1 MVPEKTSG
9 DILYRAPTV
18 GELIDRRPMS
28 RYQIWTMAL
37 CGMVIV
43 LDGFDTQS
51 IGFLAPSMAETL
63 RVPVK
68 TFGPIF
74 AAALV
79 GLMISSML
87 SGPIADRWG
96 RKGPIV
102 ACTLIFGM
110 FAMLTAR
117 CTSFNELL
125 AFRFL
130 TGLGLGGALSNSV
143 ALMSEYAPKRLL
155 AVIVSIMFCGMP
167 AGAVLATQ
175 VSAVMLPR
183 WGWQSVFYAGGV
195 LPITLALLLVAILPE
210 SVRYMEVSGAKQQ
223 KISRIL
229 ARISPDLRDTAFSRS
244 VHEDQRKNAPV
255 VNLFTEGRAAGTI
268 LLWIPFFMNLLML
281 YFVVFWL
288 PALLR
293 QTGKPVSAGI
303 TAVMLFSAGGIV
315 GSFLEGGFMN
325 RWGQM
330 QVLFAGFLATTLLIA
345 SLAYSNSFPLMM
357 AITLVLGFVVQG
369 AQGGLSAVAAT
380 FYPTSIRS
388 TGIGWC
394 LGVGRIGSIV
404 GPMLGGVMLKLDWSP
419 RQILLA
425 GSIPALCAAAATFT
439 SLRFGSNVAV
449 EQQQAGIVAEPTVM
463 H

>member
-1 MVPEKTSG
+1 ME
-9 DILYRAPTV
+9 RAPTI
-18 GELIDRRPMS
+18 GEIIDQRPMGG
-28 RYQIWTMAL
+28 YQIWTMAL

-51 IGFLAPSMAETL
+51 IGFLAPSMADSL
-63 RVPVK
+63 HISIK
-68 TFGPIF
+68 NFGPIF
-74 AAALV
+74 VSALI

-102 ACTLIFGM
+102 TCTLIFGM
-110 FAMLTAR
+110 FAVLTPR
-117 CTSFNELL
+117 CVTFDELI
-125 AFRFL
+125 ACRFL

-155 AVIVSIMFCGMP
+155 AVIVSAMFCGMP

-175 VSAVMLPR
+175 VGAVMLPR

-195 LPITLALLLVAILPE
+195 LPLTLAALLLAILPE
-210 SVRYMEVSGAKQQ
+210 SVRYLEVSGAAEARMV
-223 KISRIL
+223 RIV
-229 ARISPDLRDTAFSRS
+229 ARIAPELAGAAVSRAAHQDTR
-244 VHEDQRKNAPV
+244 RNAPV
-255 VNLFTEGRAAGTI
+255 VHLFTEGRAPGTV

-281 YFVVFWL
+281 YFIVFWL

-293 QTGKPVSAGI
+293 QSGRPVSAGI
-303 TAVMLFSAGGIV
+303 TAIMLFSVGGIF
-315 GSFLEGGFMN
+315 GSAIEGTLMN
-325 RWGQM
+325 RWGQLA
-330 QVLFAGFLATTLLIA
+330 VLLAEFLFTALLIA
-345 SLAYSNSFPLMM
+345 ALAYSSSLSLMM
-357 AITLVLGFVVQG
+357 TVTFVLGFVVQG

-380 FYPTSIRS
+380 FYPISIRS

-404 GPMLGGVMLKLDWSP
+404 GPMIGGLMLKLDWTP
-419 RQILLA
+419 REILMA
-425 GSIPALCAAAATFT
+425 GAIPALCAAVAALT
-439 SLRFGSNVAV
+439 SLRLGSNLPAERRVG
-449 EQQQAGIVAEPTVM
+449 GIAEESALS

>member
-1 MVPEKTSG
+1 MES
-9 DILYRAPTV
+9 APTV
-18 GELIDRRPMS
+18 SEIIDQRPMG
-28 RYQIWTMAL
+28 RYQVWTMAL

-96 RKGPIV
+96 RKWPIV
-102 ACTLIFGM
+102 TCTLIFGS
-110 FAMLTAR
+110 FAMLTAH
-117 CTSFNELL
+117 CTSFDQLL

-175 VSAVMLPR
+175 VTAIMLPR

-195 LPITLALLLVAILPE
+195 LPLTLALLLIAMLPE
-210 SVRYMEVSGAKQQ
+210 SVRYLEVSGADQR
-223 KISRIL
+223 KISNIL
-229 ARISPDLRDTAFSRS
+229 ARISPELATAPRSRS
-244 VHEDQRKNAPV
+244 EHQDQRTKAPV
-255 VNLFTEGRAAGTI
+255 INLFTEGRAPGTI

-293 QTGKPVSAGI
+293 QTGKPVSAGV
-303 TAVMLFSAGGIV
+303 TAIMLFSVGGIA
-315 GSFLEGGFMN
+315 GSFVEGNLMN
-325 RWGQM
+325 RWGAF
-330 QVLFAGFLATTLLIA
+330 QVLLADFLCTTLLIA

-357 AITLVLGFVVQG
+357 TITFVLGFVVQG

-380 FYPTSIRS
+380 FYPISIRS

-394 LGVGRIGSIV
+394 LGIGRIGSIV
-404 GPMLGGVMLKLDWSP
+404 GPILGGVMLKLNWSP
-419 RQILLA
+419 REILLA

-439 SLRFGSNVAV
+439 SLRLRSNLPA
-449 EQQQAGIVAEPTVM
+449 EEKAAGIAEESPVL

>member
-1 MVPEKTSG
+1 ME
-9 DILYRAPTV
+9 RAPTV
-18 GELIDRRPMS
+18 SELIDQRPMG
-28 RYQIWTMAL
+28 RYQLWTMAL

-51 IGFLAPSMAETL
+51 IGFLAPSMAESL

-96 RKGPIV
+96 RKWPIV
-102 ACTLIFGM
+102 ACTLIFGT

-117 CTSFNELL
+117 CTSFDQLL

-167 AGAVLATQ
+167 TGAVLATR
-175 VSAVMLPR
+175 VTAVLLPR

-195 LPITLALLLVAILPE
+195 LPLTLALLLIAILPE
-210 SVRYMEVSGAKQQ
+210 SVRYLEVSGANQR
-223 KISRIL
+223 KISKIL
-229 ARISPDLRDTAFSRS
+229 ARISPELAGTPVSRS
-244 VHEDQRKNAPV
+244 EHQDQRRNAPV
-255 VNLFTEGRAAGTI
+255 TNLFTQGRAAGTI

-293 QTGKPVSAGI
+293 QTGKPVSAGA
-303 TAVMLFSAGGIV
+303 TAIMLFSVGGIA
-315 GSFLEGGFMN
+315 GSFVEGNLMN
-325 RWGQM
+325 RWGAFT
-330 QVLFAGFLATTLLIA
+330 VLLTEFLCTTLLIA
-345 SLAYSNSFPLMM
+345 SLAYSSSFPLMM
-357 AITLVLGFVVQG
+357 TITFVLGFVVQG

-380 FYPTSIRS
+380 FYPISIRS

-419 RQILLA
+419 REILLA

-439 SLRFGSNVAV
+439 SLRLRSNLPAERPNAGLAEESAV
-449 EQQQAGIVAEPTVM
+449 L

>member
-1 MVPEKTSG
+1 VE
-9 DILYRAPTV
+9 RAPTV
-18 GELIDRRPMS
+18 NELIDRRPMGA
-28 RYQIWTMAL
+28 YQIWTMAL
-37 CGMVIV
+37 CGTVIV

-63 RVPVK
+63 HVSVK
-68 TFGPIF
+68 SFGPIF

-102 ACTLIFGM
+102 ACTLIFGT

-155 AVIVSIMFCGMP
+155 AVIVSMMFCGMP
-167 AGAVLATQ
+167 AGAVLGTQ

-183 WGWQSVFYAGGV
+183 WGWQSVFYAGGI
-195 LPITLALLLVAILPE
+195 LPVTLALLLIAILPE
-210 SVRYMEVSGAKQQ
+210 SVRYLEVSGANQR
-223 KISRIL
+223 KISKIL
-229 ARISPDLRDTAFSRS
+229 ARISPELASAPLSRS
-244 VHEDQRKNAPV
+244 EQQDQRRKAPV

-268 LLWIPFFMNLLML
+268 LLWIPYFMNLLML
-281 YFVVFWL
+281 YFIVFWL

-303 TAVMLFSAGGIV
+303 TAILLFSAGGIA
-315 GSFLEGGFMN
+315 GSFIEGGFMN
-325 RWGQM
+325 RWGAFP
-330 QVLFAGFLATTLLIA
+330 VLLTEFLCTTLLIA
-345 SLAYSNSFPLMM
+345 SLAYSTSFPLMM
-357 AITLVLGFVVQG
+357 TITFVLGFVVQG

-380 FYPTSIRS
+380 FYPISIRS

-404 GPMLGGVMLKLDWSP
+404 GPILGGMMMKLDWSP
-419 RQILLA
+419 REILLA
-425 GSIPALCAAAATFT
+425 GAIPALCAAAATFT
-439 SLRFGSNVAV
+439 SLRLRSNLPA
-449 EQQQAGIVAEPTVM
+449 EQQNPNRAEESAVL

>member
-1 MVPEKTSG
+1 ME
-9 DILYRAPTV
+9 RAPTV
-18 GELIDRRPMS
+18 SEIIDQRPMG

-51 IGFLAPSMAETL
+51 IGFLAPSMADTL

-96 RKGPIV
+96 RKWPIV
-102 ACTLIFGM
+102 ACTLIFGT

-117 CTSFNELL
+117 CTSFDQLL

-143 ALMSEYAPKRLL
+143 ALMSEYAPRRLL

-167 AGAVLATQ
+167 AGAVLGTQ
-175 VSAVMLPR
+175 VSAVMVPR

-195 LPITLALLLVAILPE
+195 LPLTLAVLLIAILPE
-210 SVRYMEVSGAKQQ
+210 SVRYLEVSGANQR
-223 KISRIL
+223 KISNIL
-229 ARISPDLRDTAFSRS
+229 ARISPELAEAPISRS
-244 VHEDQRKNAPV
+244 QLQDQRRNAPV
-255 VNLFTEGRAAGTI
+255 INLFTEGRAAGTI

-293 QTGKPVSAGI
+293 QSGKPVSAGI
-303 TAVMLFSAGGIV
+303 TAIMLFSVGGIA
-315 GSFLEGGFMN
+315 GSFVEGNLMN
-325 RWGQM
+325 RWGAFT
-330 QVLFAGFLATTLLIA
+330 VLLTEFFCTTLLIA
-345 SLAYSNSFPLMM
+345 SLAYSTSFPLMM
-357 AITLVLGFVVQG
+357 SITFVLGFVVQG

-380 FYPTSIRS
+380 FYPISIRS

-419 RQILLA
+419 REILLA

-439 SLRFGSNVAV
+439 SLRLRSNLPAEQPKNEVNEEPAV
-449 EQQQAGIVAEPTVM
+449 SSS
-463 H
+463 

>member
-1 MVPEKTSG
+1 ME
-9 DILYRAPTV
+9 RAPTV
-18 GELIDRRPMS
+18 SEIIDQRPMG

-68 TFGPIF
+68 TFGPVF

-79 GLMISSML
+79 GLMISSMS

-102 ACTLIFGM
+102 ACTLIFGT

-117 CTSFNELL
+117 CTSLDQLL

-155 AVIVSIMFCGMP
+155 AVIVSMMFCGMP

-175 VSAVMLPR
+175 VSTVMLPR
-183 WGWQSVFYAGGV
+183 WGWQSVFYAGGI
-195 LPITLALLLVAILPE
+195 LPLTLALLLIAILPE
-210 SVRYMEVSGAKQQ
+210 SVRYLEVSGANQR
-223 KISRIL
+223 KISKIL
-229 ARISPDLRDTAFSRS
+229 ARISPELSDAPISSSEHKDSR
-244 VHEDQRKNAPV
+244 RNAPV
-255 VNLFTEGRAAGTI
+255 INLFTEGRAAGTV
-268 LLWIPFFMNLLML
+268 LLWIPYFMNLLML

-303 TAVMLFSAGGIV
+303 TAVMLFSAGGIA
-315 GSFLEGGFMN
+315 GSFIEGTFMN
-325 RWGQM
+325 RWGSFP
-330 QVLFAGFLATTLLIA
+330 VLLTEFLCTTLLIA
-345 SLAYSNSFPLMM
+345 ALAFSNSFALMM
-357 AITLVLGFVVQG
+357 TITFVLGFVVQG

-380 FYPTSIRS
+380 FYPISIRS

-404 GPMLGGVMLKLDWSP
+404 GPILGGMMLKLDWTP
-419 RQILLA
+419 REILLA
-425 GSIPALCAAAATFT
+425 GSIPALCAAAATFL
-439 SLRFGSNVAV
+439 SMRLRSNMSPKRGNADL
-449 EQQQAGIVAEPTVM
+449 AEESAVM

>member
-1 MVPEKTSG
+1 ME
-9 DILYRAPTV
+9 RAPTV
-18 GELIDRRPMS
+18 SEIIDRRPMG

-51 IGFLAPSMAETL
+51 IGFLAPSMADTL

-96 RKGPIV
+96 RKWPIV
-102 ACTLIFGM
+102 ACTLIFGT

-117 CTSFNELL
+117 CTSFDQLL

-167 AGAVLATQ
+167 TGAVLGTQ

-195 LPITLALLLVAILPE
+195 LPLTLALLLIAILPE
-210 SVRYMEVSGAKQQ
+210 SVRYLEVSGANQR
-223 KISRIL
+223 KISKIL
-229 ARISPDLRDTAFSRS
+229 ARISPELAEASISRS
-244 VHEDQRKNAPV
+244 EHQDRRRNAPV
-255 VNLFTEGRAAGTI
+255 INLFTQGRAAGTI

-293 QTGKPVSAGI
+293 QTGKPVSAGM
-303 TAVMLFSAGGIV
+303 TAIMLFSVGGIA
-315 GSFLEGGFMN
+315 GSFIEGNFMN
-325 RWGQM
+325 RWGAFP
-330 QVLFAGFLATTLLIA
+330 VLLTEFLCTTLLIA
-345 SLAYSNSFPLMM
+345 SLAYSTSFPLMM
-357 AITLVLGFVVQG
+357 TITFVLGFVVQG

-380 FYPTSIRS
+380 FYPISIRS

-404 GPMLGGVMLKLDWSP
+404 GPILGGVMLKLDWSP
-419 RQILLA
+419 REILLA

-439 SLRFGSNVAV
+439 SLRLRTNLPA
-449 EQQQAGIVAEPTVM
+449 EQQNPGMVEESALS

>member
-1 MVPEKTSG
+1 
-9 DILYRAPTV
+9 
-18 GELIDRRPMS
+18 
-28 RYQIWTMAL
+28 
-37 CGMVIV
+37 
-43 LDGFDTQS
+43 
-51 IGFLAPSMAETL
+51 
-63 RVPVK
+63 
-68 TFGPIF
+68 
-74 AAALV
+74 
-79 GLMISSML
+79 ML

-96 RKGPIV
+96 RKWPIV
-102 ACTLIFGM
+102 ACTLIFGT
-110 FAMLTAR
+110 FAVLTASS
-117 CTSFNELL
+117 TSLGQLL
-125 AFRFL
+125 SFRFL

-195 LPITLALLLVAILPE
+195 LPLTLALLLIVILPE
-210 SVRYMEVSGAKQQ
+210 SARYLEVSAANQQ
-223 KISRIL
+223 KISKIL
-229 ARISPDLRDTAFSRS
+229 ARISPELETTPLSRS
-244 VHEDQRKNAPV
+244 EHQDQRTKAPV

-293 QTGKPVSAGI
+293 QTGKPVSAGA
-303 TAVMLFSAGGIV
+303 TAIMLFSAGGIA
-315 GSFLEGGFMN
+315 GSFLVGNMMN
-325 RWGQM
+325 RWGAFP
-330 QVLFAGFLATTLLIA
+330 VLLTEFLCTTLLIA
-345 SLAYSNSFPLMM
+345 SLAYSNWFPLMM
-357 AITLVLGFVVQG
+357 TITFVLGFAVQG

-380 FYPTSIRS
+380 FYPISIRS

-404 GPMLGGVMLKLDWSP
+404 GPIVGGVMLKLNWTP
-419 RQILLA
+419 REILLA
-425 GSIPALCAAAATFT
+425 GSIPALCAAAASFA
-439 SLRFGSNVAV
+439 SLRLRSNLPA
-449 EQQQAGIVAEPTVM
+449 EQKSAGIIEASTVL

>member
-1 MVPEKTSG
+1 MES
-9 DILYRAPTV
+9 APTV
-18 GELIDRRPMS
+18 SEIIDQRPMG
-28 RYQIWTMAL
+28 RYQVWTMAM

-96 RKGPIV
+96 RKWPIV
-102 ACTLIFGM
+102 TCTLIFGS
-110 FAMLTAR
+110 FAMLTAH
-117 CTSFNELL
+117 CTSFDQLL
-125 AFRFL
+125 VFRFL

-175 VSAVMLPR
+175 VSAIMLPR

-195 LPITLALLLVAILPE
+195 LPLTLALLLIAILPE
-210 SVRYMEVSGAKQQ
+210 SVRYLEVSGADQQ
-223 KISRIL
+223 KISNIL
-229 ARISPDLRDTAFSRS
+229 ARISPELATAPRSRS
-244 VHEDQRKNAPV
+244 EHQDQRTKAPV
-255 VNLFTEGRAAGTI
+255 VNLFTEGRAPGTI

-293 QTGKPVSAGI
+293 QTGKPVSAGV
-303 TAVMLFSAGGIV
+303 TAIMLFSVGGIA
-315 GSFLEGGFMN
+315 GSFIEGNLMN
-325 RWGQM
+325 RWGAF
-330 QVLFAGFLATTLLIA
+330 QVLLAEFLCTTLLIG

-357 AITLVLGFVVQG
+357 TITFVLGFVVQG

-380 FYPTSIRS
+380 FYPISIRS

-394 LGVGRIGSIV
+394 LGIGRIGSIV
-404 GPMLGGVMLKLDWSP
+404 GPILGGVMLKLNWSP
-419 RQILLA
+419 REILLA

-439 SLRFGSNVAV
+439 SLRLRSNLPAEKKSV
-449 EQQQAGIVAEPTVM
+449 GIAEESPVL

>member
-1 MVPEKTSG
+1 ME
-9 DILYRAPTV
+9 RAPTISEV
-18 GELIDRRPMS
+18 IDRRSMG

-37 CGMVIV
+37 CGTVIV

-51 IGFLAPSMAETL
+51 IGFLAPSMADTL
-63 RVPVK
+63 HVPVK

-96 RKGPIV
+96 RKWPIV
-102 ACTLIFGM
+102 TCTLIFGT

-117 CTSFNELL
+117 CSTFNELL
-125 AFRFL
+125 TFRFL

-155 AVIVSIMFCGMP
+155 AIIVSIMFCGMP
-167 AGAVLATQ
+167 TGAVLGTQ

-195 LPITLALLLVAILPE
+195 LPMTLALLLILILPE
-210 SVRYMEVSGAKQQ
+210 SVRYLEVSGANQQ
-223 KISRIL
+223 KIAKIL
-229 ARISPDLRDTAFSRS
+229 ARISPDLAGTQISRS
-244 VHEDQRKNAPV
+244 PQQDQRRKAPV

-268 LLWIPFFMNLLML
+268 LLWIPYFMNLLML
-281 YFVVFWL
+281 YFIVFWL

-293 QTGKPVSAGI
+293 QTGKPISAGM
-303 TAVMLFSAGGIV
+303 TAIMLFSVGGIA
-315 GSFLEGGFMN
+315 GSFVEGGFMN
-325 RWGQM
+325 RWGAIN
-330 QVLFAGFLATTLLIA
+330 VLLAEFVGTTLLIA
-345 SLAYSNSFPLMM
+345 SLAYSTSFPLMM
-357 AITLVLGFVVQG
+357 TITFVVGFVVQG

-380 FYPTSIRS
+380 FYPISIRS

-394 LGVGRIGSIV
+394 LGIGRIGSIV
-404 GPMLGGVMLKLDWSP
+404 GPILGGVMLKLNWSP
-419 RQILLA
+419 QQILLA
-425 GSIPALCAAAATFT
+425 GAIPALCAAAATFT
-439 SLRFGSNVAV
+439 SLRLRSNLPAEQDSTMAEEPAV
-449 EQQQAGIVAEPTVM
+449 L

>member
-1 MVPEKTSG
+1 ME
-9 DILYRAPTV
+9 RAPSV
-18 GELIDRRPMS
+18 SELIDQRPMS
-28 RYQIWTMAL
+28 RYQLWTMAL

-87 SGPIADRWG
+87 SGPMADRWG
-96 RKGPIV
+96 RKWPIV
-102 ACTLIFGM
+102 GCTLIFGT

-167 AGAVLATQ
+167 AGAVLGTQ
-175 VSAVMLPR
+175 VSVVMLPR
-183 WGWQSVFYAGGV
+183 WGWQSVFYAGGI
-195 LPITLALLLVAILPE
+195 LPVTLALLLIAILPE
-210 SVRYMEVSGAKQQ
+210 SVRYLEVTGANPRN
-223 KISRIL
+223 ISNIL
-229 ARISPDLRDTAFSRS
+229 ARISPELATAPFSRS
-244 VHEDQRKNAPV
+244 QVQDERRKAPV
-255 VNLFTEGRAAGTI
+255 IHLFTEGRAAGTI

-303 TAVMLFSAGGIV
+303 TAIMLFSVGGIA
-315 GSFLEGGFMN
+315 GSFVEGGFMN
-325 RWGQM
+325 RWGAFR
-330 QVLFAGFLATTLLIA
+330 VLLAEFLCTTLLIA
-345 SLAYSNSFPLMM
+345 SLAYCTSFALMM
-357 AITLVLGFVVQG
+357 TITFVLGFVVQG

-380 FYPTSIRS
+380 FYPISIRS

-394 LGVGRIGSIV
+394 LGIGRVGSIV
-404 GPMLGGVMLKLDWSP
+404 GPIIGGVMLKLDWTP
-419 RQILLA
+419 REILLA

-439 SLRFGSNVAV
+439 SLRLRTVQASGKTHTGVV
-449 EQQQAGIVAEPTVM
+449 EESAAL

>member
-1 MVPEKTSG
+1 MQ
-9 DILYRAPTV
+9 RAPTIS
-18 GELIDRRPMS
+18 EIIDQRPMG
-28 RYQIWTMAL
+28 RYQIWTMVL
-37 CGMVIV
+37 CGLVIV

-63 RVPVK
+63 HVPVK
-68 TFGPIF
+68 TFGPVF

-96 RKGPIV
+96 RKAPIV
-102 ACTLIFGM
+102 SCTLIFGS

-117 CTSFNELL
+117 CTSFDQLL
-125 AFRFL
+125 ALRFL

-175 VSAVMLPR
+175 VSSIMLPR
-183 WGWQSVFYAGGV
+183 WGWPSVFYAGGI
-195 LPITLALLLVAILPE
+195 LPLTLALLLIAILPE
-210 SVRYMEVSGAKQQ
+210 SVRYLEVSGAPQE
-223 KISRIL
+223 KISNIL
-229 ARISPDLRDTAFSRS
+229 ARISPELRDAPLTRS
-244 VHEDQRKNAPV
+244 PRQDQRRKAPV
-255 VNLFTEGRAAGTI
+255 INLFTEGRAAGTI
-268 LLWIPFFMNLLML
+268 LLWVPFFMNLLML

-293 QTGKPVSAGI
+293 QTGRPVSAGI
-303 TAVMLFSAGGIV
+303 TAIMLFSVGGIV
-315 GSFLEGGFMN
+315 GSFVEGGFMN
-325 RWGQM
+325 RWGAF
-330 QVLFAGFLATTLLIA
+330 QVLLAEFLCTTLLIA

-357 AITLVLGFVVQG
+357 TLTFVLGFVVQG

-380 FYPTSIRS
+380 FYPISIRS

-404 GPMLGGVMLKLDWSP
+404 GPILGGMMLKLDWTP
-419 RQILLA
+419 REILLA
-425 GSIPALCAAAATFT
+425 GSIPALCAAAATFA
-439 SLRFGSNVAV
+439 SLRLKPRQADASVA
-449 EQQQAGIVAEPTVM
+449 IAEEPAVL

>member
-1 MVPEKTSG
+1 
-9 DILYRAPTV
+9 
-18 GELIDRRPMS
+18 
-28 RYQIWTMAL
+28 MAL

-96 RKGPIV
+96 RKWPIV
-102 ACTLIFGM
+102 ACTLIFGT
-110 FAMLTAR
+110 FAVLTAR
-117 CTSFNELL
+117 CASFDQLL

-143 ALMSEYAPKRLL
+143 ALMSEFAPKRLL

-195 LPITLALLLVAILPE
+195 LPLTLALLLVVILPE
-210 SVRYMEVSGAKQQ
+210 SVRYLEVSGANQQ
-223 KISRIL
+223 KISNIL
-229 ARISPDLRDTAFSRS
+229 ARISPELAKAPLSRS
-244 VHEDQRKNAPV
+244 EHQDQRTKAPV

-293 QTGKPVSAGI
+293 QTGKPVSAGV
-303 TAVMLFSAGGIV
+303 TAIMLFSVGGV
-315 GSFLEGGFMN
+315 AGSFVEGNLMN
-325 RWGQM
+325 RWGAFP
-330 QVLFAGFLATTLLIA
+330 VLLTEFLCTTLLIA
-345 SLAYSNSFPLMM
+345 SLAYSNWFPLMM
-357 AITLVLGFVVQG
+357 TITFVLGFAVQG

-380 FYPTSIRS
+380 FYPISIRS

-394 LGVGRIGSIV
+394 LGIGRIGSIV
-404 GPMLGGVMLKLDWSP
+404 GPIVGGVMLKLNWSP
-419 RQILLA
+419 REILLA

-439 SLRFGSNVAV
+439 SLRLRTNLPP
-449 EQQQAGIVAEPTVM
+449 EQKSAGIVEGSPVM

>member
-1 MVPEKTSG
+1 MQ
-9 DILYRAPTV
+9 RAPTV
-18 GELIDRRPMS
+18 SEMIDQRPMG

-51 IGFLAPSMAETL
+51 IGFLAPSMADTL
-63 RVPVK
+63 HIPIK

-74 AAALV
+74 VAALI
-79 GLMISSML
+79 GLMISSMS

-96 RKGPIV
+96 RKWPIV

-110 FAMLTAR
+110 FAMLTSR
-117 CTSFNELL
+117 CTTFDQLL
-125 AFRFL
+125 ACRFL

-155 AVIVSIMFCGMP
+155 AVIVSMMFCGMP
-167 AGAVLATQ
+167 AGAVLATR

-195 LPITLALLLVAILPE
+195 LPLTLALLLIAILPE
-210 SVRYMEVSGAKQQ
+210 SVRYLEVSGAEQR

-229 ARISPDLRDTAFSRS
+229 ARISSELA
-244 VHEDQRKNAPV
+244 NAPV
-255 VNLFTEGRAAGTI
+255 SRSQHQDQRRNAPVFSLFTEGRAAGTI
-268 LLWIPFFMNLLML
+268 LLWIPYFMNLLML
-281 YFVVFWL
+281 YFIVFWL

-303 TAVMLFSAGGIV
+303 TAVMLFSVGGIA
-315 GSFLEGGFMN
+315 GSFIEGAFMT
-325 RWGQM
+325 RWGAFP
-330 QVLFAGFLATTLLIA
+330 VLLTEFLCTTLLVA
-345 SLAYSNSFPLMM
+345 SIAYSTSFPLMM
-357 AITLVLGFVVQG
+357 TITFVLGFVVQG

-380 FYPTSIRS
+380 FYPISIRS

-404 GPMLGGVMLKLDWSP
+404 GPIIGGMMMKLDWSP
-419 RQILLA
+419 REILLA

-439 SLRFGSNVAV
+439 SLRLRSNLPSK
-449 EQQQAGIVAEPTVM
+449 QQEAGIVEESALS

>member
-1 MVPEKTSG
+1 ME
-9 DILYRAPTV
+9 RAPTV
-18 GELIDRRPMS
+18 SELIDRQPMG

-37 CGMVIV
+37 CAMVIV

-63 RVPVK
+63 HIPIK
-68 TFGPIF
+68 NFGPIF
-74 AAALV
+74 VAALI

-87 SGPIADRWG
+87 SGPIADLWG
-96 RKGPIV
+96 RKWPIV
-102 ACTLIFGM
+102 TCTLIFGL
-110 FAMLTAR
+110 FAVLTPR
-117 CTSFNELL
+117 CGTVSQLV
-125 AFRFL
+125 ACRFL

-155 AVIVSIMFCGMP
+155 AVIVSMMFCGMP

-175 VSAVMLPR
+175 VGALMLPR

-195 LPITLALLLVAILPE
+195 LPLTLALSLAVILPE
-210 SVRYMEVSGAKQQ
+210 SVRYLEVSGANPR

-229 ARISPDLRDTAFSRS
+229 ARISPELA
-244 VHEDQRKNAPV
+244 NAPV
-255 VNLFTEGRAAGTI
+255 SQARVPDRRKNVPVVDLFTEGRAAGTF

-293 QTGKPVSAGI
+293 QTGKPISAGL
-303 TAVMLFSAGGIV
+303 TAIMLFSAGGIV
-315 GSFLEGGFMN
+315 GSAIEGNLMN
-325 RWGQM
+325 RWGQLN
-330 QVLFAGFLATTLLIA
+330 VLLAEFLATTVLIA
-345 SLAYSNSFPLMM
+345 SLAYSASFALMM
-357 AITLVLGFVVQG
+357 TVTFVLGFVVQG

-380 FYPTSIRS
+380 FYPISVRS

-394 LGVGRIGSIV
+394 LGVGRVGSIV
-404 GPMLGGVMLKLDWSP
+404 GPLLGGMMLKLDWSP

-425 GSIPALCAAAATFT
+425 GAIPALCAAAATFT
-439 SLRFGSNVAV
+439 SLRLGSNQPAEPAAGAIV
-449 EQQQAGIVAEPTVM
+449 EQSALS

>member
-1 MVPEKTSG
+1 ME
-9 DILYRAPTV
+9 RAPTV
-18 GELIDRRPMS
+18 SEIIDQRPMG

-37 CGMVIV
+37 SGIVIV

-63 RVPVK
+63 HVPVK

-102 ACTLIFGM
+102 ACTLIFGT

-117 CTSFNELL
+117 CVSFDQLF
-125 AFRFL
+125 ACRFL

-155 AVIVSIMFCGMP
+155 AVIVSMMFCGMP
-167 AGAVLATQ
+167 TGAVLATQ

-183 WGWQSVFYAGGV
+183 WGWQSVFYAGGI
-195 LPITLALLLVAILPE
+195 LPLTLALILIAILPE
-210 SVRYMEVSGAKQQ
+210 SVRYLEVSGANQRR
-223 KISRIL
+223 ISRIL
-229 ARISPDLRDTAFSRS
+229 ARISPELAGTSTSRS
-244 VHEDQRKNAPV
+244 EHQDERRKAPV

-268 LLWIPFFMNLLML
+268 LLWIPYFMNLLML

-293 QTGKPVSAGI
+293 QTGKPVTAGM
-303 TAVMLFSAGGIV
+303 TAIMLFSVGGIA
-315 GSFLEGGFMN
+315 GSFVEGNLMN
-325 RWGQM
+325 RWGAFT
-330 QVLFAGFLATTLLIA
+330 VLLTEFLCTTLLIA

-357 AITLVLGFVVQG
+357 TITFVLGFVVQG

-380 FYPTSIRS
+380 FYPISIRS

-404 GPMLGGVMLKLDWSP
+404 GPLLGGVMLKLDWSP
-419 RQILLA
+419 REILLA
-425 GSIPALCAAAATFT
+425 GSIPALCAAAATFM
-439 SLRFGSNVAV
+439 SLRLRSNLPA
-449 EQQQAGIVAEPTVM
+449 EPQEAGIVEESALS

>member
-1 MVPEKTSG
+1 MQ
-9 DILYRAPTV
+9 RAPTV
-18 GELIDRRPMS
+18 SEMIDQRPMG

-51 IGFLAPSMAETL
+51 IGFLAPSMADTL
-63 RVPVK
+63 HIPIK

-74 AAALV
+74 VAALI
-79 GLMISSML
+79 GLMISSMS

-96 RKGPIV
+96 RKWPIV

-110 FAMLTAR
+110 FAMLTSR
-117 CTSFNELL
+117 CTTFDQLL
-125 AFRFL
+125 ACRFL

-155 AVIVSIMFCGMP
+155 AVIVSMMFCGMP
-167 AGAVLATQ
+167 AGAVLATR

-195 LPITLALLLVAILPE
+195 LPLTLALLLIAILPE
-210 SVRYMEVSGAKQQ
+210 SVRYLEVSGAEQR

-229 ARISPDLRDTAFSRS
+229 ARISSELA
-244 VHEDQRKNAPV
+244 NAPV
-255 VNLFTEGRAAGTI
+255 SRSQHQDQRRNAPVFSLFTEGRAAGTI

-293 QTGKPVSAGI
+293 QTGKPVSAGA
-303 TAVMLFSAGGIV
+303 TAVMLFSVGGIA
-315 GSFLEGGFMN
+315 GSFVEGNLMN
-325 RWGQM
+325 RWGAFT
-330 QVLFAGFLATTLLIA
+330 VLLAEFLCTTLLIA
-345 SLAYSNSFPLMM
+345 SLAYSTSFSLMM
-357 AITLVLGFVVQG
+357 TITFVLGFVVQG

-380 FYPTSIRS
+380 FYPISIRS

-419 RQILLA
+419 REILLA

-439 SLRFGSNVAV
+439 SLRLRSNLPADQM
-449 EQQQAGIVAEPTVM
+449 EAGIVEESALS

>member
-1 MVPEKTSG
+1 ME
-9 DILYRAPTV
+9 RAPTV
-18 GELIDRRPMS
+18 NEIIDQRPMG
-28 RYQIWTMAL
+28 RYQLWTMAL

-51 IGFLAPSMAETL
+51 IGFLAPSMAESL
-63 RVPVK
+63 HIPIK
-68 TFGPIF
+68 NFGPIF
-74 AAALV
+74 TAALV

-96 RKGPIV
+96 RKWPIV
-102 ACTLIFGM
+102 TSTLVFGM
-110 FAMLTAR
+110 FAVLTPR
-117 CTSFNELL
+117 CATFYQLVACRL
-125 AFRFL
+125 L

-155 AVIVSIMFCGMP
+155 AVIVSMMFCGMP
-167 AGAVLATQ
+167 AGAVLATR
-175 VSAVMLPR
+175 VSAIMLPR

-195 LPITLALLLVAILPE
+195 LPLTLALLLVTILPE
-210 SVRYMEVSGAKQQ
+210 SVRYLEVSGADWR
-223 KISRIL
+223 KILKIL
-229 ARISPDLRDTAFSRS
+229 ARISPDLAETPLTRS
-244 VHEDQRKNAPV
+244 QHQDQRRNAPV
-255 VNLFTEGRAAGTI
+255 VSLFTEGRTAGTI

-293 QTGKPVSAGI
+293 QTGKPVSAGA
-303 TAVMLFSAGGIV
+303 TAVMLFSVGGIA
-315 GSFLEGGFMN
+315 GSFIEGTFMN
-325 RWGQM
+325 RWGAFP
-330 QVLFAGFLATTLLIA
+330 VLLTEFLCTTLLIA

-357 AITLVLGFVVQG
+357 SITFVLGFVVQG

-380 FYPTSIRS
+380 FYPISIRS

-404 GPMLGGVMLKLDWSP
+404 GPILGGMMLKLDWTP
-419 RQILLA
+419 REILLA
-425 GSIPALCAAAATFT
+425 GSIPALCAAAATFL
-439 SLRFGSNVAV
+439 SLRLRSNAPAK
-449 EQQQAGIVAEPTVM
+449 QQNAGLAEESVVI

>member
-1 MVPEKTSG
+1 ME
-9 DILYRAPTV
+9 RAPTIS
-18 GELIDRRPMS
+18 EIIDKRSMG

-37 CGMVIV
+37 CGTVIV

-51 IGFLAPSMAETL
+51 IGFLAPSMAESL
-63 RVPVK
+63 HIPIK
-68 TFGPIF
+68 NFGPIF
-74 AAALV
+74 VFALI

-87 SGPIADRWG
+87 SGPIADRLG
-96 RKGPIV
+96 RKWPIV
-102 ACTLIFGM
+102 TCTLIFGL

-117 CTSFNELL
+117 CTTFNELI
-125 AFRFL
+125 ACRFL

-167 AGAVLATQ
+167 TGAVLATR

-195 LPITLALLLVAILPE
+195 LPLTLTVLLIAILPE
-210 SVRYMEVSGAKQQ
+210 SVRYLEVSGANQR
-223 KISRIL
+223 KISKIL
-229 ARISPDLRDTAFSRS
+229 ARISPELGGAPISRSEQQDLR
-244 VHEDQRKNAPV
+244 RKAPV
-255 VNLFTEGRAAGTI
+255 INLFTEGRAVGTI
-268 LLWIPFFMNLLML
+268 LLWIPFFMNLLIL

-293 QTGKPVSAGI
+293 QTGYPISAGA
-303 TAVMLFSAGGIV
+303 TAIMLFSLSGIA
-315 GSFLEGGFMN
+315 GSFVEGNLMN
-325 RWGQM
+325 RWGAFT
-330 QVLFAGFLATTLLIA
+330 VLLIEFVCTTLLIA
-345 SLAYSNSFPLMM
+345 SLAYSTSFLLTMT
-357 AITLVLGFVVQG
+357 ITFALGFMVQG

-394 LGVGRIGSIV
+394 LGIGRIGSIV
-404 GPMLGGVMLKLDWSP
+404 GPMIGGFMLKLDWTP
-419 RQILLA
+419 REILLA
-425 GSIPALCAAAATFT
+425 GSIPALCAAAATFA
-439 SLRFGSNVAV
+439 SLRLRSHSTAA
-449 EQQQAGIVAEPTVM
+449 QKAAGLAEEPAVM

>member
-1 MVPEKTSG
+1 ME
-9 DILYRAPTV
+9 RAPTI
-18 GELIDRRPMS
+18 GEIIDQRPMG
-28 RYQIWTMAL
+28 RYQIWTMTL

-51 IGFLAPSMAETL
+51 IGFLAPSMAESL
-63 RVPVK
+63 HIPIQN
-68 TFGPIF
+68 FGPIF
-74 AAALV
+74 VFALI

-96 RKGPIV
+96 RKWPIV
-102 ACTLIFGM
+102 CCTLIFGM
-110 FAMLTAR
+110 FAMLTSR
-117 CTSFNELL
+117 CATFDRLI
-125 AFRFL
+125 ACRFL

-167 AGAVLATQ
+167 AGAVLATR
-175 VSAVMLPR
+175 VGAVMLPR

-195 LPITLALLLVAILPE
+195 LPLTLAVLLVAILPE
-210 SVRYMEVSGAKQQ
+210 SVRYLEVSGANERRISKIVARIAPELAGTP
-223 KISRIL
+223 ISRSEHQD
-229 ARISPDLRDTAFSRS
+229 ARRNAS
-244 VHEDQRKNAPV
+244 VIH
-255 VNLFTEGRAAGTI
+255 LFTEGRAAGTI
-268 LLWIPFFMNLLML
+268 LLWLPFFMNLLIL

-303 TAVMLFSAGGIV
+303 TAIMLFSVGGIV
-315 GSFLEGGFMN
+315 GSAIEGNLMN
-325 RWGQM
+325 RWGQLA
-330 QVLFAGFLATTLLIA
+330 VLLAEFLCTTLLIA
-345 SLAYSNSFPLMM
+345 SLAYSSSFSLMM
-357 AITLVLGFVVQG
+357 TITFILGFVVQG

-380 FYPTSIRS
+380 FYPISIRS

-404 GPMLGGVMLKLDWSP
+404 GPMIAGMMLKLDWTP

-425 GSIPALCAAAATFT
+425 GAIPALCAAVATFT
-439 SLRFGSNVAV
+439 SLRLGSNLP
-449 EQQQAGIVAEPTVM
+449 AGRGPARIAEESALS

>member
-1 MVPEKTSG
+1 MEG
-9 DILYRAPTV
+9 APTV
-18 GELIDRRPMS
+18 SELIDRRPMG
-28 RYQIWTMAL
+28 RYQLWTMAL

-63 RVPVK
+63 HIPVRN
-68 TFGPIF
+68 FGPIF
-74 AAALV
+74 VAALI
-79 GLMISSML
+79 GLMISSMS
-87 SGPIADRWG
+87 SGPIADLWG
-96 RKGPIV
+96 RKWPIV
-102 ACTLIFGM
+102 ICTLIFGL
-110 FAMLTAR
+110 FAVLTPR
-117 CTSFNELL
+117 CGTVYELV
-125 AFRFL
+125 ACRFL

-155 AVIVSIMFCGMP
+155 AVIVSMMFCGMP

-175 VSAVMLPR
+175 VGALMLPR

-195 LPITLALLLVAILPE
+195 LPLTLALLLAAILPE
-210 SVRYMEVSGAKQQ
+210 SVRYLEVSGANPR

-229 ARISPDLRDTAFSRS
+229 ARISPDLAGVPVSLGRVPNR
-244 VHEDQRKNAPV
+244 QKNIPV
-255 VNLFTEGRAAGTI
+255 VDLFTEGRAAGTF

-293 QTGKPVSAGI
+293 QTGKPISAGL
-303 TAVMLFSAGGIV
+303 TAIMLFSVGGIA
-315 GSFLEGGFMN
+315 GSAIEGSLMN
-325 RWGQM
+325 RWGQLN
-330 QVLFAGFLATTLLIA
+330 VLLADFLGTTLLIA
-345 SLAYSNSFPLMM
+345 CLAYSTSFALMM
-357 AITLVLGFVVQG
+357 TITFVLGFVVQG

-394 LGVGRIGSIV
+394 LGVGRVGSIV
-404 GPMLGGVMLKLDWSP
+404 GPLLGGMMLKLDWSP

-425 GSIPALCAAAATFT
+425 GAIPALCAAAAAFT
-439 SLRFGSNVAV
+439 SLRLGSNLPAAPSGTAIV
-449 EQQQAGIVAEPTVM
+449 EESALS

>member
-1 MVPEKTSG
+1 ME
-9 DILYRAPTV
+9 RAPTV
-18 GELIDRRPMS
+18 SEIIDRRPMS
-28 RYQIWTMAL
+28 RYQFWTMAL

-51 IGFLAPSMAETL
+51 IGFLAPSMADAL
-63 RVPVK
+63 HVPVK
-68 TFGPIF
+68 TFGPVF

-102 ACTLIFGM
+102 ACTLIFGL
-110 FAMLTAR
+110 FAVLTAR
-117 CTSFNELL
+117 CTSFNQLL

-155 AVIVSIMFCGMP
+155 AVIVSMMFCGMP
-167 AGAVLATQ
+167 AGAVLATL
-175 VSAVMLPR
+175 VSPAMLPR
-183 WGWQSVFYAGGV
+183 WGWQSVFYAGGI
-195 LPITLALLLVAILPE
+195 LPLMLALLLIAILPE
-210 SVRYMEVSGAKQQ
+210 SVRYLEVSGANRQ
-223 KISRIL
+223 KISKIL
-229 ARISPDLRDTAFSRS
+229 ARIAPGLSDAPISRAEHQDS
-244 VHEDQRKNAPV
+244 RRNAPV
-255 VNLFTEGRAAGTI
+255 INLFTEGRAAGTI
-268 LLWIPFFMNLLML
+268 LLWIPYFMNLLML

-303 TAVMLFSAGGIV
+303 TAVMLFSIGGIA
-315 GSFLEGGFMN
+315 GSFIEGAFMN
-325 RWGQM
+325 RWGAFA
-330 QVLFAGFLATTLLIA
+330 VLVTEFICTTLLIA
-345 SLAYSNSFPLMM
+345 CLAYSNSFPLMM
-357 AITLVLGFVVQG
+357 SITFVLGFVVQG

-380 FYPTSIRS
+380 FYPISIRS

-404 GPMLGGVMLKLDWSP
+404 GPMLGGMMLKLDWTP
-419 RQILLA
+419 REILLA
-425 GSIPALCAAAATFT
+425 GSIPALCAAAATFL
-439 SLRFGSNVAV
+439 SMRLRSNAPAKQQPADLA
-449 EQQQAGIVAEPTVM
+449 EQSAIV

>member
-1 MVPEKTSG
+1 ME
-9 DILYRAPTV
+9 RAPTV
-18 GELIDRRPMS
+18 SELIDRRPMG
-28 RYQIWTMAL
+28 RFQIWTMAL
-37 CGMVIV
+37 CGTVIV

-51 IGFLAPSMAETL
+51 IGFLAPSIADSL
-63 RVPVK
+63 HIPIK

-74 AAALV
+74 VAALI

-96 RKGPIV
+96 RKWPI
-102 ACTLIFGM
+102 ATCTLIFGL

-117 CTSFNELL
+117 CSSFDQLL
-125 AFRFL
+125 ACRFL

-167 AGAVLATQ
+167 AGAVLATR

-195 LPITLALLLVAILPE
+195 LPLTLTALLIAILPE
-210 SVRYMEVSGAKQQ
+210 SVRYLEVSGAKERR
-223 KISRIL
+223 ISKIL
-229 ARISPDLRDTAFSRS
+229 ARISPDLAGAPFSRS
-244 VHEDQRKNAPV
+244 EGQDQRSKAPV
-255 VNLFTEGRAAGTI
+255 IHLFTEGRAAGTV

-281 YFVVFWL
+281 YFVIFWL

-293 QTGKPVSAGI
+293 QTGYPVSAGA
-303 TAVMLFSAGGIV
+303 TAIMLFSLGGIA
-315 GSFLEGGFMN
+315 GSFVEGNLMN
-325 RWGQM
+325 RWGQFN
-330 QVLFAGFLATTLLIA
+330 VLLAEFVCTTLLIA
-345 SLAYSNSFPLMM
+345 SLAYSNSLPLTMT
-357 AITLVLGFVVQG
+357 ITFVLGFVVQG

-380 FYPTSIRS
+380 FYPISIRS

-404 GPMLGGVMLKLDWSP
+404 GPMIGGIMLKLDWTP
-419 RQILLA
+419 RAIFLA
-425 GSIPALCAAAATFT
+425 GSIPALCAAAATFL
-439 SLRFGSNVAV
+439 SLRLRTNAPGAPNETGIAEESAV
-449 EQQQAGIVAEPTVM
+449 T

>member
-1 MVPEKTSG
+1 ME
-9 DILYRAPTV
+9 RAPTV
-18 GELIDRRPMS
+18 SEIIDQRPMG

-51 IGFLAPSMAETL
+51 IGFLAPSMAESL
-63 RVPVK
+63 HIPIK
-68 TFGPIF
+68 NFGPIF

-96 RKGPIV
+96 RKWPIV
-102 ACTLIFGM
+102 TSALIFGV
-110 FAMLTAR
+110 FAMLTSR
-117 CTSFNELL
+117 CATFDQLR
-125 AFRFL
+125 ACRFL

-167 AGAVLATQ
+167 TGTVLATR

-195 LPITLALLLVAILPE
+195 LPLTLALLLIVILPE
-210 SVRYMEVSGAKQQ
+210 SVRYLEVSGANQR
-223 KISRIL
+223 KISKIL
-229 ARISPDLRDTAFSRS
+229 ARISPELAEAPISRS
-244 VHEDQRKNAPV
+244 EHQDQRRKAPV
-255 VNLFTEGRAAGTI
+255 INLFTEGRAAGTI

-293 QTGKPVSAGI
+293 QTGKPVSAGA
-303 TAVMLFSAGGIV
+303 TAIMLFSVGGIA
-315 GSFLEGGFMN
+315 GSFIEGNLMN
-325 RWGQM
+325 RWGAFT
-330 QVLFAGFLATTLLIA
+330 VLLTEFLCTTLLIA
-345 SLAYSNSFPLMM
+345 ALAFSNSFPLMM
-357 AITLVLGFVVQG
+357 AITFVLGFVVQG

-380 FYPTSIRS
+380 FYPISIRS

-394 LGVGRIGSIV
+394 LGIGRIGSIV
-404 GPMLGGVMLKLDWSP
+404 GPILGGVMLKLDWSP
-419 RQILLA
+419 REILLA
-425 GSIPALCAAAATFT
+425 GSIPALCAAAATLL
-439 SLRFGSNVAV
+439 SLLLRSNLPADQH
-449 EQQQAGIVAEPTVM
+449 EAGIVEQSALS

>member
-1 MVPEKTSG
+1 VE
-9 DILYRAPTV
+9 RAPTV
-18 GELIDRRPMS
+18 SEMIDRRPMGP
-28 RYQIWTMAL
+28 YQIWTMAL

-51 IGFLAPSMAETL
+51 IGFLAPSMADTL

-102 ACTLIFGM
+102 ACTLIFGT

-155 AVIVSIMFCGMP
+155 AVIVSMMFCGMP
-167 AGAVLATQ
+167 AGAVLGTQ

-183 WGWQSVFYAGGV
+183 WGWQSVFYAGGI
-195 LPITLALLLVAILPE
+195 LPLTLALLLIAILPE
-210 SVRYMEVSGAKQQ
+210 SVRYLEVSGANQR
-223 KISRIL
+223 KISKIL
-229 ARISPDLRDTAFSRS
+229 ERISPELADAPMSRS
-244 VHEDQRKNAPV
+244 EHQDERRKAPV
-255 VNLFTEGRAAGTI
+255 INLFTERRATGTI
-268 LLWIPFFMNLLML
+268 LLWIPYFMNLLML
-281 YFVVFWL
+281 YFIVFWL

-303 TAVMLFSAGGIV
+303 TAIMLFSVGGIA
-315 GSFLEGGFMN
+315 GSFIEGAFMN
-325 RWGQM
+325 RWGAFP
-330 QVLFAGFLATTLLIA
+330 VLLAEFLCTTLLIA
-345 SLAYSNSFPLMM
+345 SLAYSTSFPLMM
-357 AITLVLGFVVQG
+357 TITFVLGFVVQG

-380 FYPTSIRS
+380 FYPISIRS

-404 GPMLGGVMLKLDWSP
+404 GPILGGMMMKLDWSP
-419 RQILLA
+419 REILLA

-439 SLRFGSNVAV
+439 SLRLRSNLPA
-449 EQQQAGIVAEPTVM
+449 EHREAGIVEESALS

>member
-1 MVPEKTSG
+1 MQR
-9 DILYRAPTV
+9 LPTV
-18 GELIDRRPMS
+18 SDLIDQRPMG
-28 RYQIWTMAL
+28 RFQIWTMAL
-37 CGMVIV
+37 CGLVIV

-51 IGFLAPSMAETL
+51 IGFLAPSMAESL

-68 TFGPIF
+68 TFGPVF

-96 RKGPIV
+96 RKWPIV
-102 ACTLIFGM
+102 ACTLIFGT

-117 CTSFNELL
+117 CTSFDRLL

-143 ALMSEYAPKRLL
+143 ALMSEYAPRRLL

-175 VSAVMLPR
+175 VSAIMLPH
-183 WGWQSVFYAGGV
+183 WGWRSVFYAGGI
-195 LPITLALLLVAILPE
+195 LPLSLALLLIAFLPE
-210 SVRYMEVSGAKQQ
+210 SVRYLEVSGGHQK
-223 KISRIL
+223 KISSIL
-229 ARISPDLRDTAFSRS
+229 ARISPELRETLISRS
-244 VHEDQRKNAPV
+244 VRQDQRTKAPV
-255 VNLFTEGRAAGTI
+255 TNLFTEGRAAGTI

-303 TAVMLFSAGGIV
+303 TAIMLFSVGGIV
-315 GSFLEGGFMN
+315 GSFVEGGFMN
-325 RWGQM
+325 RWGAFP
-330 QVLFAGFLATTLLIA
+330 VLLAEFLCTTALIA
-345 SLAYSNSFPLMM
+345 SLAYSTSFPLMM
-357 AITLVLGFVVQG
+357 TITFVLGFVVQG

-380 FYPTSIRS
+380 FYPISIRS

-404 GPMLGGVMLKLDWSP
+404 GPILGGIMLKLDWTP
-419 RQILLA
+419 REILLA

-439 SLRFGSNVAV
+439 SLRLRANQPAATQ
-449 EQQQAGIVAEPTVM
+449 ETGIVEEPAVL